1 MTKRSRTMTD
11 LGSTR
16 ESIAASDGR
25 TGQFDAAAIRRT
37 YDAVLWGG
45 GTVPAP
51 GERERLGALLR
62 GHVQLL
68 MPGVAACVRRIR
80 GEDQRVAVHV
90 IAGARRT
97 LQGVDGAPMRAD
109 DVWDL
114 ATYCRALL
122 SLYTLHHGSAPLD
135 GQTAEGANR

>member
-1 MTKRSRTMTD
+1 MTD

-16 ESIAASDGR
+16 ESIAALDGQWA
-25 TGQFDAAAIRRT
+25 QFDAAAIRRT
-37 YDAVLWGG
+37 YDAVLWGWV
-45 GTVPAP
+45 TVPAA

-62 GHVQLL
+62 GHVQCLV
-68 MPGVAACVRRIR
+68 PVVAECVRRMR

-90 IAGARRT
+90 IAGARRA
-97 LQGVDGAPMRAD
+97 LRGVTGTPMRAD

-122 SLYTLHHGSAPLD
+122 SLYTLHHGPALLD